1 MPQPVRIS
9 AAAGVLFGAALAA
22 AAAPPRVIT
31 TRAYM
36 EYGGATAESN
46 DFPLA
51 LLGVAG
57 AQLAPGDGAG
67 SAAPGGVATYA
78 LALRNTGS
86 DPDSYRL
93 SATGGWPV
101 EILDDADSDGR
112 PDPAGARP
120 VTAVADL
127 PPGASRSFLVAVY
140 APADAAR
147 GAARRAEILAVST
160 ADPLQSARATLT
172 TTVRQSRV
180 RLSPPTSQKTAAAGA
195 TAYHPITLENTGDA
209 AERFVVRLASEQGWP
224 ARVLI
229 DENEDGSHQENETRP
244 VEQIDLG
251 AGGAFHAFVAVT
263 LPAGARGSDVLRI
276 DCRATGSGDAASA
289 TLWTVAGRVVTVD
302 PTADAHPISPLI
314 YGLTDDGT
322 GSAALYRQVRTP
334 LIAGALPADSDSA
347 PSGPRATPVPQNAGA
362 GGRASGAGS
371 ARRDAATAVDAFVAR
386 NRALGT
392 LTLLSAAA
400 AEPTGGRSAA
410 SRPPGPL
417 PPGDPWVS
425 HLLQRFGPAAQGGVR
440 AYRLATVIDSGER
453 AAAPDADSAT
463 PAGYDEAYDRFVSF
477 AQRVKALDATALV
490 LGPSPDAWSM
500 GLSGDTP
507 FLPWF
512 LQRLQSES
520 SAGRLMEFLDA
531 GYQPAAPGLLEGR
544 ADPATDALRL
554 RATRALWDPTYEE
567 GSPLPEGIQLL
578 PRLRAW
584 LQQYAPETK
593 IALSG
598 WGWGADRT
606 VNGAL
611 AIAETLGILGREDA
625 GLALYG
631 STPRAASPA
640 FQVFRLMRNYNARG
654 AGFGDLSCRAE
665 GSDDSV
671 SAYASLDRASGA
683 LTLLLIN
690 KDPAAAQEV
699 QVELRHFQAAA
710 KGTRIQ
716 LAGDGFR
723 PRTSALSVNADGLA
737 ATLPPY
743 SVTLLVLPR
752 DSGTPAPP
760 GELKA
765 APAGAAIRLTWNP
778 SDGASGYYLYRSER
792 AAGPFQRLSAR
803 PLAQSELLDR
813 RTAAG
818 KPYWYRA
825 TAMSR
830 TGRESRP
837 SATLQVLRP
846 RPS

>member
-36 EYGGATAESN
+36 DYGGATAESN

-57 AQLAPGDGAG
+57 AQLAPGDGSG

-78 LALRNTGS
+78 LVLRNPGS

-112 PDPAGARP
+112 PDPTGARP
-120 VTAVADL
+120 LTAVADL
-127 PPGASRSFLVAVY
+127 APGASHSFLVEVH
-140 APADAAR
+140 APVDAAR
-147 GAARRAEILAVST
+147 GAMQRAEILAVST

-172 TTVRQSRV
+172 TSVREARV
-180 RLSPPTSQKTAAAGA
+180 RLTPPTSQKSAAAGT

-209 AERFVVRLASEQGWP
+209 AERFLMRLASEQGWP

-229 DENEDGSHQENETRP
+229 DENEDGSHQENETRS

-251 AGGAFHAFVAVT
+251 AGGALHAFVAVM
-263 LPAGARGSDVLRI
+263 LPADARGSDTLRI
-276 DCRATGSGDAASA
+276 DCRAAGSGDTASA
-289 TLWTVAGRVVTVD
+289 SLRTAAGRVVTVD

-322 GSAALYRQVRTP
+322 GSAALYRQLRTP
-334 LIAGALPADSDSA
+334 LIAGALPADPGSA
-347 PSGPRATPVPQNAGA
+347 ASGSRATLAPQNTGA
-362 GGRASGAGS
+362 GWRAFGAGS
-371 ARRDAATAVDAFVAR
+371 ARRDPATAVDAFVAR

-400 AEPTGGRSAA
+400 AEPTV
-410 SRPPGPL
+410 RPAGPL
-417 PPGDPWVS
+417 PPVDPWVS
-425 HLLQRFGPAAQGGVR
+425 HLVRRFGPAAQGGVR
-440 AYRLATVIDSGER
+440 AYRLDTAADTGNPS
-453 AAAPDADSAT
+453 AAPDADSTA
-463 PAGYDEAYDRFVSF
+463 PPGYAEAYDRFVTF
-477 AQRVKALDATALV
+477 AQRVKALDGTAWV

-500 GLSGDTP
+500 GLGGETP

-512 LQRLQSES
+512 LQRLQTES
-520 SAGRLMEFLDA
+520 SAGPLLEFLDA
-531 GYQPAAPGLLEGR
+531 RYPPDAPGVLEGR
-544 ADPATDALRL
+544 ADPATNALRL
-554 RATRALWDPTYEE
+554 RATRALWDPTYGE
-567 GSPLPEGIQLL
+567 GSPLREGLQLL

-584 LQQYAPETK
+584 LQQYAPETR

-598 WGWGADRT
+598 WGWGADGT

-625 GLALYG
+625 GLALYAG
-631 STPRAASPA
+631 TPLAASPA
-640 FQVFRLMRNYNARG
+640 FQVFRLMRNYNGRG

-665 GSDDSV
+665 GGDDV
-671 SAYASLDRASGA
+671 VAAYASLDRASGA

-690 KDPAAAQEV
+690 KDPAAAQEI
-699 QVELRHFQAAA
+699 QVELRHFQPAA
-710 KGTRIQ
+710 KGTRLQ
-716 LAGDGFR
+716 LAGAGFR

-743 SVTLLVLPR
+743 SVTLLVLPS

-760 GELKA
+760 GAPQA
-765 APAGAAIRLTWNP
+765 APAGTAIRVTWNP
-778 SDGASGYYLYRSER
+778 SEGASGYYLYRSEHP
-792 AAGPFQRLSAR
+792 AGPFQRMSAR
-803 PLAQSELLDR
+803 PLAHPELIDR

>member
-36 EYGGATAESN
+36 EYGGMTAESN

-57 AQLAPGDGAG
+57 AQIAPTDGSG
-67 SAAPGGVATYA
+67 SAAPGGVATYG

-101 EILDDADSDGR
+101 EILEDADNDGR
-112 PDPAGARP
+112 TDLSGARP
-120 VTAVADL
+120 LTVVADL
-127 PPGASRSFLVAVY
+127 PPGASRSFLVAVH

-147 GAARRAEILAVST
+147 GATRRAEILAVST

-172 TTVRQSRV
+172 MTVREARV
-180 RLSPPTSQKTAAAGA
+180 RLSPPTSQKTGAAGT

-209 AERFVVRLASEQGWP
+209 AERFLVRLASEQGWP
-224 ARVLI
+224 ARVLT
-229 DENEDGSHQENETRP
+229 DENEDGSHQESETRP

-263 LPAGARGSDVLRI
+263 LPAGGRGSDVLRI
-276 DCRATGSGDAASA
+276 DCRAAGSGDTASA
-289 TLWTVAGRVVTVD
+289 TLRTAAGRVVTVD

-322 GSAALYRQVRTP
+322 GSATLYRQLRTP
-334 LIAGALPADSDSA
+334 LIAGTLPTEAGPAASGSRAAQA
-347 PSGPRATPVPQNAGA
+347 PAGAGA
-362 GGRASGAGS
+362 GGRAFGIGS
-371 ARRDAATAVDAFVAR
+371 ARRDPTTAVDAFVAR

-400 AEPTGGRSAA
+400 AEPTTG
-410 SRPPGPL
+410 RPPGPP

-425 HLLQRFGPAAQGGVR
+425 HLVQRFGPAAQGGVR
-440 AYRLATVIDSGER
+440 AYRLDAVIDSGER
-453 AAAPDADSAT
+453 AATPDAGSAA
-463 PAGYDEAYDRFVSF
+463 PPGYDEAYDRFVTF
-477 AQRVKALDATALV
+477 AQRVKALDGTALV

-500 GLSGDTP
+500 GLSGETP

-520 SAGRLMEFLDA
+520 SAERLLGFLDA
-531 GYQPAAPGLLEGR
+531 RYQPAATGLLEGR
-544 ADPATDALRL
+544 ADPATNALRL
-554 RATRALWDPTYEE
+554 RATRALWDPSYEE
-567 GSPLPEGIQLL
+567 EPPVWERIQLL

-593 IALSG
+593 VALSG

-625 GLALYG
+625 GLALYAG
-631 STPRAASPA
+631 TPRAASPA
-640 FQVFRLMRNYNARG
+640 FQVFRLMRNYNGRG

-665 GSDDSV
+665 GSDDV
-671 SAYASLDRASGA
+671 VAAYASLHRASGA

-690 KDPAAAQEV
+690 KDPAASQEV

-716 LAGDGFR
+716 LSGAGFR

-743 SVTLLVLPR
+743 SVTLLVLPS

-760 GELKA
+760 GAPQA
-765 APAGAAIRLTWNP
+765 APAGTAIRVTWNP
-778 SDGASGYYLYRSER
+778 SEGASGYYLYRSER

-803 PLAQSELLDR
+803 PLAQPELLDR

-825 TAMSR
+825 TATSR